1 MTIIQID
8 RAIKCGKVV
17 VLSGDPLS
25 RLCYDLFGNLV
36 VISIHNDADPI
47 RLATEEDMKKAL
59 VIEHS
64 WRSQAAKPSGTLNI
78 EH

>member
-8 RAIKCGKVV
+8 SAIKHGKVV
-17 VLSGDPLS
+17 TLGGDALS

-47 RLATEEDMKKAL
+47 RLATEDDLKKAL
-59 VIEHS
+59 VIEH
-64 WRSQAAKPSGTLNI
+64 
-78 EH
+78 